1 METVPE
7 LLVRFFV
14 FKKGFMEI
22 IVEHSGIKE
31 NWSIRISGAL
41 NGVVVETC
49 EGKKYVY
56 KSIKEASK
64 DLPGIVS
71 ILKDETP
78 RTTEKDLEQEEERI
92 NNNG

>member
-22 IVEHSGIKE
+22 IVERSSLKE
-31 NWSIRISGAL
+31 NWSVKVSGAL

-92 NNNG
+92 NNG

>member
-14 FKKGFMEI
+14 LRREFMEI
-22 IVEHSGIKE
+22 IVERSSLKE
-31 NWSIRISGAL
+31 NWSVKVSGAL

-71 ILKDETP
+71 ILKDEAP
-78 RTTEKDLEQEEERI
+78 QVTEKDLDKEEERI
-92 NNNG
+92 NNG

>member
-14 FKKGFMEI
+14 LRREFMEI
-22 IVEHSGIKE
+22 IVERSSLKE
-31 NWSIRISGAL
+31 NWSVKVSGAL

-71 ILKDETP
+71 ILKDEAP
-78 RTTEKDLEQEEERI
+78 QVTEKDLDKEEERI

>member
-14 FKKGFMEI
+14 LRREFMEI
-22 IVEHSGIKE
+22 IVERSSLKE
-31 NWSIRISGAL
+31 NWSVKVSGAL

-71 ILKDETP
+71 ILKDEAP
-78 RTTEKDLEQEEERI
+78 QVTEKDLDKEEEERI
-92 NNNG
+92 NNG